1 MVFEICIEV
10 FNLPK
15 ANSHFCKNLRSP
27 EATGNNNNNNCNNN
41 NWVKCLKNSGLTKT
55 WELLKT
61 PELCM
66 VYLVSAIIVIIVA
79 AHDHTYKKARWQ
91 FSQSSQFHD
100 IVFVILNFYSAREG
114 GREGGRERDRMPLCC
129 CLERNP
135 AAAIGFNKCPF
146 LRNLMCLFCGVEFC
160 FKTSIQ

>member
-1 MVFEICIEV
+1 MVFEICIEL

-15 ANSHFCKNLRSP
+15 ANSHFCKNLHSP
-27 EATGNNNNNNCNNN
+27 EATGNNNNNSNNN
-41 NWVKCLKNSGLTKT
+41 NWVKCVCSDVKSSQCLKNSGLTKT

-91 FSQSSQFHD
+91 FS
-100 IVFVILNFYSAREG
+100 
-114 GREGGRERDRMPLCC
+114 
-129 CLERNP
+129 
-135 AAAIGFNKCPF
+135 
-146 LRNLMCLFCGVEFC
+146 
-160 FKTSIQ
+160 